1 VLAQHLRLKRPQ
13 DFQRIRDQG
22 RHLRGGLVSLNVL
35 GNDLPHNRFGFVI
48 SRRVGNA
55 VVRNRVKR
63 RLRAA
68 VRSRLNRLARGF
80 DIVVISHAA
89 AAAASY
95 HELDARLADLF
106 QKAGL
111 LD

>member
-1 VLAQHLRLKRPQ
+1 MLAQHLRLKRPQ
-13 DFQRIRDQG
+13 DFRRIREQG
-22 RHLRGGLVSLNVL
+22 QHLRGGLLSLNVL
-35 GNDLPHNRFGFVI
+35 GNDLPNNRFGFVV

-68 VRSRLNRLARGF
+68 VRSRLNGLVRGF
-80 DIVVISHAA
+80 DIVIIGHAA

-95 HELDARLADLF
+95 RELDARLVELF

>member
-1 VLAQHLRLKRPQ
+1 MLARHLRLKRPQ

-22 RHLRGGLVSLNVL
+22 RHLHGGLVSLNVL
-35 GNDLPHNRFGFVI
+35 DNDLPHNRFGFVI

-63 RLRAA
+63 RLRAV
-68 VRSRLNRLARGF
+68 VRSRLTKLDEGF

>member
-1 VLAQHLRLKRPQ
+1 MLAQHLRLKRPQ

-22 RHLRGGLVSLNVL
+22 GHLHGGLVSLNVL
-35 GNDLPHNRFGFVI
+35 SNDLPHSRFGFVI
-48 SRRVGNA
+48 SRKVGNA

-68 VRSRLNRLARGF
+68 VRNRLNRLAGGY
-80 DIVVISHAA
+80 DIIVISHAT

-106 QKAGL
+106 QRAGL

>member
-1 VLAQHLRLKRPQ
+1 MLAHHLRLKRSQ

-22 RHLRGGLVSLNVL
+22 RHFRGGLLSLNVL
-35 GNDLPHNRFGFVI
+35 GNDLPNNRFGFVI

-68 VRSRLNRLARGF
+68 VRIRLNELAGGF
-80 DIVVISHAA
+80 DIVVIGHTAA
-89 AAAASY
+89 ATASY
-95 HELDARLADLF
+95 RELDARLVELL

>member
-1 VLAQHLRLKRPQ
+1 MLARHLRLKRPQ

-22 RHLRGGLVSLNVL
+22 QHHRGRLLSLNVL
-35 GNDLPHNRFGFVI
+35 GNDLPNNRFGFVV
-48 SRRVGNA
+48 SRRVGTA

-63 RLRAA
+63 RLRTA
-68 VRSRLNRLARGF
+68 VRNRLDKLVGGF
-80 DIVVISHAA
+80 DVVIIGHAA

-95 HELDARLADLF
+95 RELDARLVELF

>member
-1 VLAQHLRLKRPQ
+1 MLARHLRLKRPQ
-13 DFQRIRDQG
+13 DFQRIRDRG
-22 RHLRGGLVSLNVL
+22 RHLHGGLVSLNIL

-48 SRRVGNA
+48 SRKVGNA

-68 VRSRLNRLARGF
+68 VHSGLNKLAGGF
-80 DIVVISHAA
+80 DIVVIGHAA
-89 AAAASY
+89 AATASY
-95 HELDARLADLF
+95 HELDARLMDLF

-111 LD
+111 LG